1 MELIS
6 VVVPVYN
13 RREVFLQS
21 LTSLVSQTY
30 PVLQIIVVD
39 DGSSENIQSV
49 FENVRATY
57 EGEGRSFLFIR
68 QENKGA
74 PAARNRGLI
83 EALGEY
89 VIFWD
94 ADVIAQSD
102 MLTSMHEALENNI
115 DASFVYSNFLFGRK
129 LFQGMAFSFEEL
141 KKKNYITTTSLIR
154 KKDTIQWDES
164 LKRFQDWDLW
174 LTMAESGKKGEWID
188 KILFQVQ
195 ATGGISSWL
204 PSVAYTKLF
213 RWLPGIRSKVAD
225 YERARQIILDKH
237 TISD

>member
-6 VVVPVYN
+6 VVVPVHN

-21 LTSLVSQTY
+21 LTSLVSQMY

-39 DGSSENIQSV
+39 DGSAEDVHSV
-49 FENVRATY
+49 FENVRVAY
-57 EGEGRSFLFIR
+57 ESERRSFVYIR

-74 PAARNRGLI
+74 PAARNRGLV
-83 EALGEY
+83 EASGEY

-102 MLTSMHEALENNI
+102 MLTLMHGALQKNTE
-115 DASFVYSNFLFGRK
+115 ASFVYSNFLFGRK
-129 LFQGMAFSFEEL
+129 LFRGMLFSFDEL
-141 KKKNYITTTSLIR
+141 KKKNFITTTSLIR

-188 KILFQVQ
+188 KTLFQVQ

-204 PSVAYTKLF
+204 PSFAYAKPF

-225 YERARQIILDKH
+225 YERARQIILHKH
-237 TISD
+237 VILD

>member
-13 RREVFLQS
+13 RREVFLHS

-30 PVLQIIVVD
+30 SVLQIIVVD
-39 DGSSENIQSV
+39 DGSSEDVRSV
-49 FENVRATY
+49 FENVRTAY
-57 EGEGRSFLFIR
+57 ESEGRSFLYIR

-74 PAARNRGLI
+74 PVARNRGLV
-83 EALGEY
+83 EASGEF

-94 ADVIAQSD
+94 ADVIGEPK
-102 MLTSMHEALENNI
+102 MLHTMYEALEKNK
-115 DASFVYSNFLFGRK
+115 DASFAYSNFLFGKK
-129 LFQGMAFSFEEL
+129 LFRGMSFSFEEL

-154 KKDTIQWDES
+154 KKDSIQWDES

-174 LTMAESGKKGEWID
+174 LTIAESGKKGVWID
-188 KILFQVQ
+188 KTLFQVQ

-204 PSVAYTKLF
+204 PSIAYAKPF

-225 YERARQIILDKH
+225 YELARQIILHKH
-237 TISD
+237 VISD

>member
-30 PVLQIIVVD
+30 SPLQIIVVD
-39 DGSSENIQSV
+39 DGSSEDVRSV
-49 FENVRATY
+49 FENVRTTSESEA
-57 EGEGRSFLFIR
+57 RSFLYIR

-74 PAARNRGLI
+74 PAARNRGLV
-83 EALGEY
+83 EASGEY

-94 ADVIAQSD
+94 ADVIGTPEMIQV
-102 MLTSMHEALENNI
+102 MHDALQKNT
-115 DASFVYSNFLFGRK
+115 DASFAYSNFLFGKK
-129 LFQGMAFSFEEL
+129 LFRGMVFSFEEL

-154 KKDTIQWDES
+154 KKDMIQWDES

-174 LTMAESGKKGEWID
+174 LTMAESSKKGIWID
-188 KILFQVQ
+188 RVLFQVQ
-195 ATGGISSWL
+195 TGGTISSWL
-204 PSVAYTKLF
+204 PSLAYKKPF
-213 RWLPGIRSKVAD
+213 RWLPGISGKVQK
-225 YERARQIILDKH
+225 YEEAKRLIFHKH
-237 TISD
+237 FP